1 MEEDKKNYSKM
12 QGRTGAQLYE
22 EFKRGIKLQ
31 PKPFLKAIPTDE
43 FGHRIGKKEE
53 ASVEKNAE
61 ENFCITILLKS
72 GQNVSKLLFL

>member
-1 MEEDKKNYSKM
+1 
-12 QGRTGAQLYE
+12 
-22 EFKRGIKLQ
+22 
-31 PKPFLKAIPTDE
+31 LKAIPTDE